1 LAGVILREKFSSRQW
16 QEESMKG
23 TIATLIG
30 TLMVGAAL
38 ALPAVS
44 FAQAPGE
51 LHRQREH
58 NFPVMHQAIDQ
69 LRSTKQMLVNDAA
82 NDFQNHKANA
92 ITHIDAAIQEL
103 KAGIQGER
111 AHH

>member
-1 LAGVILREKFSSRQW
+1 
-16 QEESMKG
+16 MKG
-23 TIATLIG
+23 TIATLMG

-51 LHRQREH
+51 LQRQRAGH
-58 NFPVMHQAIDQ
+58 FPVMHAAIDQ
-69 LRSTKQMLVNDAA
+69 LQHTKQMLTSNAA
-82 NDFQNHKANA
+82 NDFQSHKANA

-103 KAGIQGER
+103 KLGIQADR

>member
-1 LAGVILREKFSSRQW
+1 
-16 QEESMKG
+16 MKG

-51 LHRQREH
+51 LA
-58 NFPVMHQAIDQ
+58 P
-69 LRSTKQMLVNDAA
+69 AA
-82 NDFQNHKANA
+82 GA
-92 ITHIDAAIQEL
+92 
-103 KAGIQGER
+103 
-111 AHH
+111 